1 MIIVDA
7 NILLYAYD
15 RSSPR
20 HARARTWL
28 EAAMD
33 GSDELRFGLVTLLA
47 FLRISTNPAVFHRPL
62 RPSQAIAIVTS
73 LLSGRSVGIATLSDR
88 HWRILDELANK
99 GQARGP
105 MLMGAHIAALAMEH
119 GASLATT
126 DRDFARFPGLRLIDP
141 TAG

>member
-1 MIIVDA
+1 MIVVDA

-20 HARARTWL
+20 HDSARTWL

-62 RPSQAIAIVTS
+62 RSSQAIAIVTS
-73 LLSGRSVGIATLSDR
+73 LLSGRSVGIATPSDR

-105 MLMGAHIAALAMEH
+105 MLMDAHVAALAMEH

-126 DRDFARFPGLRLIDP
+126 DRNFARFPGLRLIDP

>member
-1 MIIVDA
+1 MIVVDA

-20 HARARTWL
+20 HAGARTWL

-62 RPSQAIAIVTS
+62 RPPQAIAIVTS
-73 LLSGRSVGIATLSDR
+73 LLSGRSVGIATPSDR

-105 MLMGAHIAALAMEH
+105 MLMDAHIAALAMEH

>member
-1 MIIVDA
+1 
-7 NILLYAYD
+7 
-15 RSSPR
+15 
-20 HARARTWL
+20 
-28 EAAMD
+28 MD

-62 RPSQAIAIVTS
+62 RSSQAIAIVTS
-73 LLSGRSVGIATLSDR
+73 LLSGRSVGIATPSDR

-105 MLMGAHIAALAMEH
+105 MLMDAHIAALAMEH

>member
-1 MIIVDA
+1 LIVVDA

-20 HARARTWL
+20 HDTARMWL
-28 EAAMD
+28 EAAVG
-33 GSDELRFGLVTLLA
+33 GSEELRFGLVTLLA

-73 LLSGRSVGIATLSDR
+73 WLSRQSVGIATPSDR
-88 HWRILDELANK
+88 HWRILDDLANK

-105 MLMGAHIAALAMEH
+105 MLMDAHIAALAIEH

-126 DRDFARFPGLRLIDP
+126 DRDFARFPGLRLLDP

>member
-28 EAAMD
+28 EATMD

-62 RPSQAIAIVTS
+62 RSSQAIAIVTS
-73 LLSGRSVGIATLSDR
+73 LLSGRSVGIATPSDR

-105 MLMGAHIAALAMEH
+105 MLTDAHIAALAMEH